1 MIEYETFE
9 LRLTPLDDQRRYR
22 VRASAPGGETT
33 CDTTL
38 DFDPFEVENVV
49 LSLDRG
55 QRGRRRRVETP
66 EVERAKAFGG
76 KLFRSVFVDE
86 ARELFRSSFREA
98 EARGHGLRVQL
109 QLSEAP
115 HLATWPWEFLYDEAH
130 LDFFGVSVWTP
141 IVRYVDLAGARRPLH
156 VTGPLRILGLISN
169 PKDAEQ
175 LDVAGERER
184 LEAALEDA
192 CAKGHVAIDWLSPVS
207 LRALDRRLRT
217 TAYHVLHYVGHG
229 AFFAEHEDGVLLFE
243 NELGMSER
251 VSGADLAQHLAD
263 HRSLRVCV
271 LNACEG
277 ARTGVADPFS
287 GVAASL
293 VRRELPAVI
302 AMQFAISDDAALV
315 FAEEFYLALAA
326 GLPVDGAVAEARK
339 AIHAENLGLEWGT
352 PVLFLRI
359 DDGRLFD
366 VDEPAPAS
374 AAAVLLEATS
384 EQTDSGIDLVLVNHS
399 PTPLGELI
407 LAAPDGR
414 QAPIEEPLSAY
425 ERRSLPWPGGAS
437 AGWAT
442 VAVSGRTEDGA
453 RATAQAALPLTGLG
467 VPDVPDPSKP
477 PDGAA
482 TDRVVKPDDNPTP
495 PEPAAA
501 QPGRTTIRVGTAA
514 FAGASIVAMLVGL
527 LADSGHARSWFSPD
541 EQKYSGLYYGAA
553 PLGIVVAAAI
563 AAVMLASG
571 RIERKL
577 AGAGALAA
585 LGTAGV
591 LFFPFDTASSLD
603 LAAPHLLLVAG
614 AAGLVASAAWAL
626 SQGLREPGLVKS
638 RRGDPLAGVL
648 ALLGAALLAA
658 GCFVSFDRDCTE
670 CSPHARTLYVL
681 GAPMLVPLSIAAL
694 AVVGAWLPLNRRAA
708 VAASSGLVA
717 LGLVALLL
725 AWRFIAFPAFVPGH
739 DLGGGGFL
747 LFAGGIFIVAT
758 GARRT

>member
-22 VRASAPGGETT
+22 VRASTPVGETT

-38 DFDPFEVENVV
+38 DFDPYEVENVV

-76 KLFRSVFVDE
+76 KLFRSVFIDE

-141 IVRYVDLAGARRPLH
+141 IVRYVDLAGARRPLR

-192 CAKGHVAIDWLSPVS
+192 RAKGHVAIDWLSPVS

-359 DDGRLFD
+359 DDGHLFD

-374 AAAVLLEATS
+374 AAAVLLEATPQQS
-384 EQTDSGIDLVLVNHS
+384 NGDIDLVLVNHS

-414 QAPIEEPLSAY
+414 QVPIEEPLKAY
-425 ERRSLPWPGGAS
+425 ERRSLPWPGGAR

-442 VAVSGRTEDGA
+442 VAVSARTEEGA
-453 RATAQAALPLTGLG
+453 RATAQAALPLGGLESAG
-467 VPDVPDPSKP
+467 GPERPKE
-477 PDGAA
+477 PDGASLPQ
-482 TDRVVKPDDNPTP
+482 VVVSDDKHPS
-495 PEPAAA
+495 PERAAVE
-501 QPGRTTIRVGTAA
+501 PGKTVVPVGAVA
-514 FAGASIVAMLVGL
+514 LAGLSIVAILVGL
-527 LADSGHARSWFSPD
+527 LEDSGYTHSWFSPD
-541 EQKYSGLYYGAA
+541 EQRYTGLYYGAA
-553 PLGIVVAAAI
+553 PLGIVVAAAV
-563 AAVMLASG
+563 AAIMLASG
-571 RIERKL
+571 RTARML
-577 AGAGALAA
+577 SGAGALAG
-585 LGTAGV
+585 LGAAGV
-591 LFFPFDTASSLD
+591 LFFPFDTASSFD
-603 LAAPHLLLVAG
+603 FSPRRVILVAG
-614 AAGLVASAAWAL
+614 AAGLVASGGWAL
-626 SQGLREPGLVKS
+626 SQSLREPGSTGS
-638 RRGDPLAGVL
+638 RLSDPVAGAC
-648 ALLGAALLAA
+648 ALSGAALLVA
-658 GCFVSFDRDCTE
+658 GCFVSFDQDCVA
-670 CSPHARTLYVL
+670 CSPNARSLYVL

-694 AVVGAWLPLNRRAA
+694 GVIGAWLPFSRRAA
-708 VAASSGLVA
+708 IAASSGLVA
-717 LGLVALLL
+717 LGLVALLH

-739 DLGGGGFL
+739 DLGWGGFL
-747 LFAGGIFIVAT
+747 LFAGGSLILTA
-758 GARRT
+758 GARRA